1 MVNVHGIELSDGAI
15 NPARDIAEQ
24 TESAGCE
31 EDGSEEKRERRN
43 HRDRERRDIAIPPC
57 SSFLRSLPLFVRVI
71 SAP

>member
-1 MVNVHGIELSDGAI
+1 VHGIEPSAGAI

-43 HRDRERRDIAIPPC
+43 RGDRERRNIAILPC
-57 SSFLRSLPLFVRVI
+57 SSFLWSLPLFVCVI
-71 SAP
+71 SAS